1 MSMQDRAVSIHPY
14 WNISEG
20 KMGRFKDLCERFV
33 AAVSAETKCLYYGFS
48 INGEEAFCREA
59 YDNADGVLEHLANV
73 GPLLKEAMEIA
84 QVTRFEVH
92 GPDEEL
98 SRLKEPPSALNP
110 TYFTLLC
117 GVRR

>member
-14 WNISEG
+14 WKVSEG

-33 AAVSAETKCLYYGFS
+33 AAVGAEPKCLYYGFTF
-48 INGEEAFCREA
+48 NGEEAFCREA

-98 SRLKEPPSALNP
+98 SKLRQPLSALNP
-110 TYFTLLC
+110 TYFTVLC